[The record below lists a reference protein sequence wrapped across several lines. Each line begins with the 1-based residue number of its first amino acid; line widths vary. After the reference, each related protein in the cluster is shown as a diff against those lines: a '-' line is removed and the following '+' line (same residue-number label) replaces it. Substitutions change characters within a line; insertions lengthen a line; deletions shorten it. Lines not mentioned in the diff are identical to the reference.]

1 MALAR
6 LRIGVVG
13 AGPVAEKYHLGA
25 IRGVPEV
32 LAEYIVDVDG
42 QRAEKFA
49 TRNGFRRYGVSHQEL
64 IGAVDMAIVALPNH
78 LHAPVSIDLLSQGIH
93 VLCEKPMARTPAEC
107 QTMIDAAERSG
118 VFLAIGHNRRFRD
131 HLRLVK
137 NLYDRGYIGEISEI
151 QAEEGSAAD
160 WQRSAAYFDPQRSGG
175 GSLMDVGIHAI
186 DLIRWIAGEF
196 QEVQYTGDHTPTVV
210 ESEAEMSFRMEN
222 GATGKVIASRSRELA
237 QRLLIRGTQGFMEA
251 GLWSDMLRVRSE
263 KGKASRHFQ
272 HLEAYVSHRPPADS
286 SFVDQLLNLVRA
298 IRGQEPLAVDGKAG
312 MGAVDVVC
320 RAYGHKPAAATAPSL
335 EPLASSS

>member
-1 MALAR
+1 
-6 LRIGVVG
+6 
-13 AGPVAEKYHLGA
+13 
-25 IRGVPEV
+25 
-32 LAEYIVDVDG
+32 
-42 QRAEKFA
+42 
-49 TRNGFRRYGVSHQEL
+49 
-64 IGAVDMAIVALPNH
+64 
-78 LHAPVSIDLLSQGIH
+78 
-93 VLCEKPMARTPAEC
+93 
-107 QTMIDAAERSG
+107 
-118 VFLAIGHNRRFRD
+118 
-131 HLRLVK
+131 
-137 NLYDRGYIGEISEI
+137 
-151 QAEEGSAAD
+151 
-160 WQRSAAYFDPQRSGG
+160 
-175 GSLMDVGIHAI
+175 
-186 DLIRWIAGEF
+186 
-196 QEVQYTGDHTPTVV
+196 
-210 ESEAEMSFRMEN
+210 MSFRMES

-263 KGKASRHFQ
+263 RGKASRHFQ